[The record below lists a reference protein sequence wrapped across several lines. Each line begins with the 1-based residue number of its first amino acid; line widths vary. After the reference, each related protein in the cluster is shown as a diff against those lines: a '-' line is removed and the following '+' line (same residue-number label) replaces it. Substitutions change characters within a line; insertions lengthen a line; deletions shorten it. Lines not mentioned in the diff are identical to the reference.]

1 MARKIIID
9 CDPGIDDAVA
19 LCHALF
25 ESRLEVVAVTAVAG
39 NVPAGQASR
48 NVQTIIERLDPPRF
62 PRVGVATPAETT
74 SSVNAFHFHGS
85 DGLGNANFPVSQLH
99 HQHLSEKVISDLVR
113 AHPGQVTIICLG
125 PLTNIARAFQRDP
138 QLPELVDQL
147 IITGGSVASIGNVT
161 PTAEFNMHYDPVS
174 AREVF
179 RSPTTKTLIP
189 LDVTQKLRFN
199 FDFVE
204 ELPSEDTKA
213 GAFLRKILPFS
224 FRAHHQLLGQESI
237 FLHDV
242 ISVVAAIHP
251 ELFEMAEMA
260 GDVEISG
267 DLTIGATIFDQR
279 RNRDWGINMEVAT
292 AVDTAAV
299 KDCILRGLS
308 TAAK

>member
-1 MARKIIID
+1 
-9 CDPGIDDAVA
+9 
-19 LCHALF
+19 L
-25 ESRLEVVAVTAVAG
+25 AVTAVAG
-39 NVPAGQASR
+39 NVTASLASR
-48 NVQTIIERLDPPRF
+48 NVQTVIERLDPPRF
-62 PRVGVATPAETT
+62 PRVGSATPAETT
-74 SSVNAFHFHGS
+74 SSVNAFNFHGS

-99 HQHLSEKVISDLVR
+99 HQHLSEKVISDQVR

-138 QLPELVDQL
+138 QLPELVDRL
-147 IITGGSVASIGNVT
+147 IITGGSVSGIGNVT

-189 LDVTQKLRFN
+189 LDVTQKIRFS
-199 FDFVE
+199 FGFVE
-204 ELPSEDTKA
+204 ELPNESTTA

-237 FLHDV
+237 FLHDA

-251 ELFEMAEMA
+251 ELFETEEMA

-267 DLTIGATIFDQR
+267 DLTTGATIFDQR
-279 RNRDWGINMEVAT
+279 RNRDWGFNMEVAMT
-292 AVDTAAV
+292 ADKAAII
-299 KDCILRGLS
+299 DCILRGLS
-308 TAAK
+308 TAAQ